1 MGIDPR
7 RIKDAT
13 RTNNNT
19 ILKLQHLRESTGWS
33 QKGLKVK
40 PDSEE
45 TRTLL

>member
-7 RIKDAT
+7 RIKHAT

-19 ILKLQHLRESTGWS
+19 ILKLQHLRESTDWS
-33 QKGLKVK
+33 QKGRKVK